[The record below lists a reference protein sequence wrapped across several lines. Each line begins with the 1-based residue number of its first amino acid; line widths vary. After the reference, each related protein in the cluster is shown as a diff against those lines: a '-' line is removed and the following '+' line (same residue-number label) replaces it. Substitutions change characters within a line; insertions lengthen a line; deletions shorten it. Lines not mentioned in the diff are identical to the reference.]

1 MFCDVIKNLRK
12 QKSLSQQ
19 AIANYL
25 QITRQA
31 YSNYENGK
39 REPDYETLLKL
50 SEFFDVTVDYLTR
63 GETPTAPLTDPEQ
76 QLLDLFRQLNGE
88 GQQKII
94 DYAADIVSGGRYKK
108 TDTNSVG
115 DIA

>member
-1 MFCDVIKNLRK
+1 MFCDIIKKLRK
-12 QKSLSQQ
+12 EKGLSQQ

-39 REPDYETLLKL
+39 REPDYEALLKL
-50 SEFFDVTVDYLTR
+50 SEFFGVTVDYLTR
-63 GETPTAPLTDPEQ
+63 GEMTETLTAPEQ
-76 QLLDLFRQLNGE
+76 QFLDLFRQLNAE
-88 GQQKII
+88 GQQIVI
-94 DYAADIVSGGRYKK
+94 DCAVGLVASGRYKK
-108 TDTNSVG
+108 TTADTVG

>member
-1 MFCDVIKNLRK
+1 MFCEAIKQLRK
-12 QKSLSQQ
+12 EKNLSQQ
-19 AIANYL
+19 EIANYL

-50 SEFFDVTVDYLTR
+50 SEFFAVTVDHLTR
-63 GETPTAPLTDPEQ
+63 GEPTDALTPSEQ

-88 GQQKII
+88 GQNEAVKLVGMLVQTGN
-94 DYAADIVSGGRYKK
+94 YTKK
-108 TDTNSVG
+108 ATDDTVG

>member
-1 MFCDVIKNLRK
+1 MFGDIIKNLRK
-12 QKSLSQQ
+12 EKSLSQQ

-50 SEFFDVTVDYLTR
+50 SEFFDVSVDYLTR
-63 GETPTAPLTDPEQ
+63 GEPPASPLTTPEQ
-76 QLLDLFRQLNGE
+76 QLLDLFRQLNTE
-88 GQQKII
+88 GQREAVKLVGMLVQTG
-94 DYAADIVSGGRYKK
+94 SYKK

>member
-1 MFCDVIKNLRK
+1 MFCDIIKNLRK
-12 QKSLSQQ
+12 EKSLSQQ

-50 SEFFDVTVDYLTR
+50 SEFFDVSVDYLTR
-63 GETPTAPLTDPEQ
+63 GEPPTSPLTTPEQ
-76 QLLDLFRQLNGE
+76 QLLDLFRQLNAE
-88 GQQKII
+88 GQQIVI
-94 DYAADIVSGGRYKK
+94 DCAAGLVASGRYKK
-108 TDTNSVG
+108 TTADTVG

>member
-1 MFCDVIKNLRK
+1 MFCDIIKQLRK
-12 QKSLSQQ
+12 EKGLSQQ
-19 AIANYL
+19 AIANHL

-31 YSNYENGK
+31 YSNYEMGK

-63 GETPTAPLTDPEQ
+63 GASPAVLDDPEQ
-76 QLLDLFRQLNGE
+76 QLLDLFRQLNVAGKE
-88 GQQKII
+88 VVI
-94 DYAADIVSGGRYKK
+94 DYVDTLVTSGKYKK
-108 TDTNSVG
+108 TDTNSMG

>member
-1 MFCDVIKNLRK
+1 MFCKVIKDLRK

-50 SEFFDVTVDYLTR
+50 SEFFGVTVDYLTR
-63 GETPTAPLTDPEQ
+63 GETPTALLTDPEQ
-76 QLLDLFRQLNGE
+76 QLLDLFRQLNTE
-88 GQQKII
+88 GQQEAVKL
-94 DYAADIVSGGRYKK
+94 VGMLVQTGSYKK

>member
-1 MFCDVIKNLRK
+1 MFCDIIKNLRK
-12 QKSLSQQ
+12 EKSLSQQ

-50 SEFFDVTVDYLTR
+50 SEFFGVTVDYLTR
-63 GETPTAPLTDPEQ
+63 GEMAETLTAPEQ
-76 QLLDLFRQLNGE
+76 QLLDLFRQLNDE

-94 DYAADIVSGGRYKK
+94 GYAADIVQTGSYKK

>member
-1 MFCDVIKNLRK
+1 MFCDIIKNLRK
-12 QKSLSQQ
+12 EKSLSQQ

-50 SEFFDVTVDYLTR
+50 SEFFDVSVDYLTR
-63 GETPTAPLTDPEQ
+63 GEPPTSPLTTPEQ

-88 GQQKII
+88 GQREAVKLVGMLVQTG
-94 DYAADIVSGGRYKK
+94 SYKK
-108 TDTNSVG
+108 TATNTVG

>member
-1 MFCDVIKNLRK
+1 MFCKVIKDLRK

-50 SEFFDVTVDYLTR
+50 SEFFGVTVDYLTR
-63 GETPTAPLTDPEQ
+63 GEMAETLTAPEK

-88 GQQKII
+88 GQQK
-94 DYAADIVSGGRYKK
+94 AVELVGMLVQTGSYKK

>member
-1 MFCDVIKNLRK
+1 MFCDIIKNLRK
-12 QKSLSQQ
+12 EKSLSQQ

-50 SEFFDVTVDYLTR
+50 SEFFDVSVDYLTR
-63 GETPTAPLTDPEQ
+63 GETPTSPLTTPEQ
-76 QLLDLFRQLNGE
+76 QLLDLFRQLNDE

-94 DYAADIVSGGRYKK
+94 GYAADIVQTGSYKK
-108 TDTNSVG
+108 TATNSVG

>member
-1 MFCDVIKNLRK
+1 MFCDIIKNLRK
-12 QKSLSQQ
+12 EKSLSQQ

-50 SEFFDVTVDYLTR
+50 SEFFDVSVDYLTR
-63 GETPTAPLTDPEQ
+63 GETPTSPLTTPEQ
-76 QLLDLFRQLNGE
+76 QLLDLFRQLNTE
-88 GQQKII
+88 GQGKII

-108 TDTNSVG
+108 TTADTVG

>member
-1 MFCDVIKNLRK
+1 MFCDIIKNLRK
-12 QKSLSQQ
+12 EKSLSQQ

-50 SEFFDVTVDYLTR
+50 SEFFGVTVDYLTR
-63 GETPTAPLTDPEQ
+63 GEMAETLTAPEQ

-88 GQQKII
+88 GQREAVKLVGMLVQTG
-94 DYAADIVSGGRYKK
+94 SYKK
-108 TDTNSVG
+108 TATNSVG

>member
-1 MFCDVIKNLRK
+1 MFCDVIKDLRK

-88 GQQKII
+88 GQREAVKLVGMLVQTG
-94 DYAADIVSGGRYKK
+94 SYKK

>member
-1 MFCDVIKNLRK
+1 MFCDIIKKLRK
-12 QKSLSQQ
+12 EKGLSQQ

-39 REPDYETLLKL
+39 REPDYEALLKL
-50 SEFFDVTVDYLTR
+50 SEFFGVTVDYLTR
-63 GETPTAPLTDPEQ
+63 GEMTETLTAPERLV
-76 QLLDLFRQLNGE
+76 LSLFRQLNSD
-88 GQQKII
+88 GQTEAIKHIGLLI
-94 DYAADIVSGGRYKK
+94 KSGDYKK
-108 TDTNSVG
+108 TATNTVG

>member
-1 MFCDVIKNLRK
+1 MFCDIIKKLRK
-12 QKSLSQQ
+12 EKGLSQQ

-31 YSNYENGK
+31 YSNYEMGK

-63 GETPTAPLTDPEQ
+63 GASPAVLDDPEQ

-88 GQQKII
+88 GQNEAVKLVGMLVQTGN
-94 DYAADIVSGGRYKK
+94 YTKK
-108 TDTNSVG
+108 ATDDTVG